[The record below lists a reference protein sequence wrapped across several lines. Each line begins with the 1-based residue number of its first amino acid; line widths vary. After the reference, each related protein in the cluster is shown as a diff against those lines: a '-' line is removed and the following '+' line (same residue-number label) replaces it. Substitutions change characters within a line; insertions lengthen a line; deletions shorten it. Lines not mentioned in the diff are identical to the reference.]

1 MTQDG
6 YMTRG
11 RVVPELPEL
20 PELLELLDR
29 SVRINDG

>member
-20 PELLELLDR
+20 LDR

>member
-20 PELLELLDR
+20 LELLDR